1 MNNNYTDKKRKPLD
15 DITNTISHSNAE
27 DQKRWAKFEE
37 NHWLPLVPIKD
48 VDVVPDLPSQF
59 KCQNVHPM
67 LALYKHDLHT
77 NSLSHDDLARLLAPE
92 HELELLHFLSETGV
106 IAKHQQCKFCG
117 GPMHFHKSGNTWYW
131 ICTRRVEGIKCNR
144 GKFAV
149 RDGTFFGKSH
159 LPIQSIV
166 WIVWHFLHHLSE
178 NQCKQYTNMGQ
189 KASKTVVNWYAK
201 CREVCEKWIW
211 DNKPKLGGFGK
222 IVEMDESH
230 FAGVPKYGKGRRIG
244 EDPWEDFYKW
254 VFGLAERGSLD
265 CVLKSVHS
273 SRSRTIVLPLI
284 NDNCADGSIFC
295 SDGWRAYLKLSENVD
310 IADTMH
316 FAVNHTNNYV
326 DPETGAHTQ
335 TIEGLW
341 RHCKQFLPP
350 YGMKPKDLDSYLSTF
365 MWFRYVQQRKLDVLK
380 HFLNS
385 ASYVFPPTIAQLPI
399 GVASAKCADEGF
411 DDQFQNI

>member
-1 MNNNYTDKKRKPLD
+1 
-15 DITNTISHSNAE
+15 
-27 DQKRWAKFEE
+27 
-37 NHWLPLVPIKD
+37 
-48 VDVVPDLPSQF
+48 
-59 KCQNVHPM
+59 
-67 LALYKHDLHT
+67 
-77 NSLSHDDLARLLAPE
+77 
-92 HELELLHFLSETGV
+92 
-106 IAKHQQCKFCG
+106 
-117 GPMHFHKSGNTWYW
+117 
-131 ICTRRVEGIKCNR
+131 
-144 GKFAV
+144 
-149 RDGTFFGKSH
+149 
-159 LPIQSIV
+159 
-166 WIVWHFLHHLSE
+166 
-178 NQCKQYTNMGQ
+178 
-189 KASKTVVNWYAK
+189 
-201 CREVCEKWIW
+201 
-211 DNKPKLGGFGK
+211 
-222 IVEMDESH
+222 MDESH

-350 YGMKPKDLDSYLSTF
+350 YGMKPKDVDSYLSTF
-365 MWFRYVQQRKLDVLK
+365 MWFRYV
-380 HFLNS
+380 
-385 ASYVFPPTIAQLPI
+385 PTT
-399 GVASAKCADEGF
+399 
-411 DDQFQNI
+411 